1 MLRQRVHVQTSPL
14 ALLGRVV
21 LVIFALAL
29 AYYGLML
36 LLLTLGV
43 SPATVDAISG
53 YRTAFDFLS
62 GLTPEDVT
70 GTTRLIIAAAGVA
83 ALLIFGYLAYK
94 ELPRPYL
101 GRSDVRLTQEEG
113 GAIDVEPR
121 AIERIAET
129 AALEN
134 ASVSSAAGRLDED
147 AMTLNVAVKRARDV
161 PDVLR
166 DVQQRA
172 RDALARHEVP
182 QPAVNVTLTGF
193 DRQQRREL
201 N

>member
-1 MLRQRVHVQTSPL
+1 
-14 ALLGRVV
+14 VV

-36 LLLTLGV
+36 LLLALGV

-62 GLTPEDVT
+62 GLTPEDIT
-70 GTTRLIIAAAGVA
+70 GTTRLIVAIAGVA
-83 ALLIFGYLAYK
+83 ALVIFGYLAYK
-94 ELPRPYL
+94 EIPRPYL
-101 GRSDVRLTQEEG
+101 GRSDLRLAEEER
-113 GAIDVEPR
+113 GAVDVEPR

-129 AALEN
+129 AALAN
-134 ASVSSAAGRLDED
+134 ASVSSAAGRLDEE
-147 AMTLNVAVKRARDV
+147 AMTLSVAVKRARDV

-172 RDALARHEVP
+172 RDALARHGLP
-182 QPAVNVTLTGF
+182 QAAINVTLTGF
-193 DRQQRREL
+193 DRKQRREL

>member
-1 MLRQRVHVQTSPL
+1 MLRQRVHVRTSPL
-14 ALLGRVV
+14 ALVGRVV

-29 AYYGLML
+29 VYYGLML
-36 LLLTLGV
+36 LLLALKV
-43 SPATVDAISG
+43 SPATIDAISG

-62 GLTPEDVT
+62 GLTPEDIT
-70 GTTRLIIAAAGVA
+70 GTTRLIVAIAGVV

-101 GRSDVRLTQEEG
+101 GRSDVRLTEEER
-113 GAIDVEPR
+113 GAVDVEPR

-147 AMTLNVAVKRARDV
+147 AMTLNVGVKRARDV

-182 QPAVNVTLTGF
+182 QAAVNVTLTGF